1 MSWSP
6 IALAEPTAN
15 AADLSQG
22 LTVFS
27 VSPWTHGVAERARD
41 ASWLSFPNAV
51 DAVID
56 KLPSNAAA
64 VFALAVSAASFK
76 DLGLQIAGL
85 EAVLPLKQLA
95 QWRRAAEKRTMLEV
109 DKLALVSDELSSE
122 STTLNAIPSAKAR
135 MEKKISVDALAES
148 ASLAGSDPLSNLNSF
163 IADKTTFDAAV
174 NTPLADLAGGVGW
187 RFYAESNISAALK
200 NGHPAADQTLT
211 VMLVFVGSP
220 SDLAYLVEMLP

>member
-1 MSWSP
+1 MSWS
-6 IALAEPTAN
+6 ALSLAEPTAN

-41 ASWLSFPNAV
+41 ASWLSFPNAI
-51 DAVID
+51 DAVIEQ
-56 KLPSNAAA
+56 LPGDAQA

-95 QWRRAAEKRTMLEV
+95 QWRRAAEKRTGLEV
-109 DKLALVSDELSSE
+109 DKLALVDDAVVFAN
-122 STTLNAIPSAKAR
+122 TALNALPDARAR
-135 MEKKISVDALAES
+135 MEKKISVDALVES
-148 ASLAGSDPLSNLNSF
+148 TNLAASDPLDNLNSF
-163 IADKTTFDAAV
+163 VADKTAFEALV

-187 RFYAESNISAALK
+187 RFYAESNFSAELK
-200 NGHPAADQTLT
+200 TGHPQADQTLT
-211 VMLVFVGSP
+211 VLLVFVGSP
-220 SDLAYLVEMLP
+220 GDLAYLVEMMP